1 MNHQPRRFLR
11 LPEVKHQ
18 VGLGRTAIYQK
29 IKAGEFPAPYPLSK
43 NGRAVAWAS
52 DQIETPGGNP
62 ARILLTKLT
71 PATIPKPTASSNTR
85 SG

>member
-1 MNHQPRRFLR
+1 MAQQTRRLLR

-29 IKAGEFPAPYPLSK
+29 IKSGEFPAPYPLSN

-52 DQIETPGGNP
+52 DEIENWIES
-62 ARILLTKLT
+62 RIQ
-71 PATIPKPTASSNTR
+71 AVGA
-85 SG
+85 